1 MQQIFGT
8 RRPLVAAA
16 LLLALFL
23 LAVPVVHAAGDAAPT
38 LVERPDWQAH
48 FAAAGVSGTM
58 ALQKDGASEIL
69 VYDAKRAAT
78 PFLPAS
84 TFKILNS
91 LIALETGV
99 VSGPDEIFPYDGQ
112 PRFLPAWNADLTLK
126 QAFALSC
133 VPVYQD
139 IARRIGPER
148 MAWYVAACN
157 YGNADISGGIDQFW
171 LSGGLRISAMQQI
184 EFLKRLRHRQLPFR
198 DDTIDAVLDI
208 MIVEQTGQTTLR
220 AKTGLTARVQPGT
233 AWYVGLASRGPETW
247 YFALNLAIPH
257 PDATAPLAARKDV
270 ALAILLGE
278 GIMK

>member
-1 MQQIFGT
+1 MRHVT
-8 RRPLVAAA
+8 
-16 LLLALFL
+16 LLLGL
-23 LAVPVVHAAGDAAPT
+23 LLTLLLLTVPAVQAGADAPA

-48 FAAAGVSGTM
+48 FDAAGVSGAM
-58 ALQKDGASEIL
+58 VVHKDGAPEIL
-69 VYDAKRAAT
+69 VYDATRAAT

-112 PRFLPAWNADLTLK
+112 PRFLPAWNADLTLR

-157 YGNADISGGIDQFW
+157 YGNADIAGGIDQFW
-171 LSGGLRISAMQQI
+171 LSGALRISALEQI
-184 EFLKRLRHRQLPFR
+184 EFLKRLHRRQLPFANA
-198 DDTIDAVLDI
+198 TIDAVLDL
-208 MIVEQTGQTTLR
+208 MIVGQTDQTTLR
-220 AKTGLTARVQPGT
+220 AKTGLTARVLPGT
-233 AWYVGLASRGPETW
+233 AWYVGLVTRGPNIW
-247 YFALNLAIPH
+247 YFALNLAIPQ
-257 PDATAPLAARKDV
+257 PDAAAPLAARKDV
-270 ALAILLGE
+270 ALAILRGE